1 MYNSQPDLESAHDQ
15 WKNDHHSS
23 QYQDKRSI
31 YQRKNRKTISQII
44 YENNNETMYKQGN
57 QAQHN
62 SGLIHYVDDVEVVLC
77 MKKEKEQQKSG
88 GEKWKKSR

>member
-15 WKNDHHSS
+15 WKNDYHSS

-77 MKKEKEQQKSG
+77 MKKEEEQQKSG

>member
-1 MYNSQPDLESAHDQ
+1 
-15 WKNDHHSS
+15 
-23 QYQDKRSI
+23 
-31 YQRKNRKTISQII
+31 
-44 YENNNETMYKQGN
+44 MYKQGN

-77 MKKEKEQQKSG
+77 MKREKEQQKSG